1 MKVPVN
7 EQAPVVARDQI
18 TIHAPIQTVWRLLA
32 AIGEWPR
39 WRSAVTSATLNGPA
53 QEGAVFTWKAGG
65 LSFTSRIHTFV
76 PEQLLGWTGTTIGAK
91 AVHNW
96 TFTQAEGRTVVEV
109 SESLQGLFPRLFK
122 RSFQKQLEES
132 MRQDLE
138 ELKQEAEA

>member
-1 MKVPVN
+1 M
-7 EQAPVVARDQI
+7 
-18 TIHAPIQTVWRLLA
+18 
-32 AIGEWPR
+32 
-39 WRSAVTSATLNGPA
+39 
-53 QEGAVFTWKAGG
+53 
-65 LSFTSRIHTFV
+65 
-76 PEQLLGWTGTTIGAK
+76 GWTGTTIGAK

-122 RSFQKQLEES
+122 GSFQKQLEES

>member
-1 MKVPVN
+1 M
-7 EQAPVVARDQI
+7 
-18 TIHAPIQTVWRLLA
+18 
-32 AIGEWPR
+32 
-39 WRSAVTSATLNGPA
+39 
-53 QEGAVFTWKAGG
+53 
-65 LSFTSRIHTFV
+65 
-76 PEQLLGWTGTTIGAK
+76 
-91 AVHNW
+91 HNW